1 MNDRTPVSYAT
12 ADEARAY
19 VMRVLSR
26 PPAKA
31 PASVYVIASPTLY
44 GSPAWPAIAEAL
56 DTLLPGAGLLTF
68 NDVFPPGAVP
78 AEVVREARAAA
89 LHPPVQQRVPRI
101 AERVRGAVVIP
112 RKSVP
117 PGASS
122 PRYLLGYAASLEA
135 AGLFALGLPVLVFAP
150 GGMLAWPDVRAHP
163 AVEPHPSYA
172 TVELDVPPAP
182 PQGVLLPTVAASYRA
197 LGLPRPRPRRPP
209 KLASSAGA
217 RVTVR

>member
-68 NDVFPPGAVP
+68 NDVFPPGRRARRGRQGGAGRRASP
-78 AEVVREARAAA
+78 ARAAA
-89 LHPPVQQRVPRI
+89 GAPDRRARPRRRGDPPQVGAPRCQQPPVPT
-101 AERVRGAVVIP
+101 RVRRQP
-112 RKSVP
+112 R
-117 PGASS
+117 G
-122 PRYLLGYAASLEA
+122 RGTL
-135 AGLFALGLPVLVFAP
+135 ALGLPVLGFAP

-163 AVEPHPSYA
+163 AAESPPSYA

-182 PQGVLLPTVAASYRA
+182 PQGVLLPTVGASHRA
-197 LGLPRPRPRRPP
+197 PASPRPRAPVGRR
-209 KLASSAGA
+209 S
-217 RVTVR
+217 